1 MTPNAAAA
9 APPASRLSRDG
20 AGPLDAA
27 DLRTTADFR
36 ALAARI
42 GEQVAAPAAPEVDR
56 NARFPH
62 EAIGAL
68 RDARLL
74 GMLVPREY
82 GGLGRPMADV
92 AAVCEVLGEWCANTA
107 MVFAMHQIQVACIVR
122 HGTAEP
128 FFRQYLRELVERQL
142 LLASATTE
150 VNVGG
155 DVRTSHCAV
164 NDTGDGTFR
173 LEKQAPVISYGE
185 QADDILV
192 TARRTAEAP
201 TNDQVIVLA
210 RRGATAL
217 EATGTWDTLGFRG
230 TCSLGYRLTTTGCR
244 EQIVPEAYADVS
256 ARTMLPTS
264 HTLWASLW
272 LGIANAAVDRASAF
286 VRSEA
291 RKKPG
296 VTPPGALRLAELVVA
311 HQSMRATVHDAVAE
325 FERKSGDADALS
337 SVGFAIRM
345 NTIKVAASQLLIR
358 IVGEAMHIC
367 GIAGYREDTKYSLG
381 RHLRDAYGTGIMIN
395 NDRIFGASAT
405 MLLVHKDDGSRGRA

>member
-1 MTPNAAAA
+1 MTPNAAVPA
-9 APPASRLSRDG
+9 APPVRPNSPFVPPST
-20 AGPLDAA
+20 AG

-42 GEQVAAPAAPEVDR
+42 GEQVAAPAAASVDR
-56 NARFPH
+56 EARFPH

-74 GMLVPREY
+74 GMMIPREF
-82 GGLGRPMADV
+82 GGLGRSPSDV

-107 MVFAMHQIQVACIVR
+107 MVFAMHQIQVACLVR
-122 HGTAEP
+122 HGTSSP
-128 FFRQYLRELVERQL
+128 FFRQYLREIAERQL

-155 DVRTSHCAV
+155 DVRTSLCAV
-164 NDTGDGTFR
+164 DASGDGTFR
-173 LEKQAPVISYGE
+173 LEKAAPVISYGE

-192 TARRTAEAP
+192 TARRNPDAP
-201 TNDQVIVLA
+201 SNDQVIVLA
-210 RRGATAL
+210 RRGATTLAPM
-217 EATGTWDTLGFRG
+217 GTWDTLGFRG
-230 TCSLGYRLTTTGCR
+230 TCSLGYQLVTTGCV
-244 EQIVPEAYADVS
+244 EQIVPEPYADIS

-272 LGIANAAVDRASAF
+272 LGIANGAVARASAF
-286 VRSEA
+286 VRAEA

-296 VTPPGALRLAELVVA
+296 VTPPSALRLAELVVA
-311 HQSMRATVHDAVAE
+311 HQSMRATVHEAVGE
-325 FERKSGDADALS
+325 FERLSADPDALGG
-337 SVGFAIRM
+337 VGFAIRM
-345 NTIKVAASQLLIR
+345 NTVKVAASQLLIR
-358 IVGEAMHIC
+358 IVTEAMNIC

-381 RHLRDAYGTGIMIN
+381 RHLRDAFGTGIMIN

-405 MLLVHKDDGSRGRA
+405 MLLVHKDDASRGRA

>member
-1 MTPNAAAA
+1 MTPNASVQLHPTRPSSDGA
-9 APPASRLSRDG
+9 APPYTTHLG
-20 AGPLDAA
+20 
-27 DLRTTADFR
+27 TTADFR
-36 ALAARI
+36 MLAARI
-42 GEQVAAPAAPEVDR
+42 GEQVAAPAAADVDR

-62 EAIGAL
+62 EAIAAL

-74 GMLVPREY
+74 GMMVPREF

-92 AAVCEVLGEWCANTA
+92 AAVCEVLGEWCANSA

-122 HGTAEP
+122 HGGSSP
-128 FFRQYLRELVERQL
+128 FFRQYLRELVEKQL

-150 VNVGG
+150 VNDGG

-164 NDTGDGTFR
+164 DDAGDGTFR
-173 LEKQAPVISYGE
+173 LEKQAPVISYGAE
-185 QADDILV
+185 ADDILV
-192 TARRTAEAP
+192 TARRTPDSP
-201 TNDQVIVLA
+201 TNDQVILLA
-210 RRGATAL
+210 RGGATKL
-217 EATGTWDTLGFRG
+217 EPTTTWDTLGFRG
-230 TCSLGYRLTTTGCR
+230 TCSLGYRLATTGCT
-244 EQIVPEAYADVS
+244 EQIVPEPYADIS

-272 LGIANAAVDRASAF
+272 LGIANGAVERASAF
-286 VRSEA
+286 VRAEA

-325 FERKSGDADALS
+325 FERKATDADALS

-345 NTIKVAASQLLIR
+345 NTTKVAASQLLIR

-405 MLLVHKDDGSRGRA
+405 MLLVHKDDPSRGRA

>member
-1 MTPNAAAA
+1 MTPNAAAPAPPPTRLSPDGA
-9 APPASRLSRDG
+9 APLHAT
-20 AGPLDAA
+20 

-36 ALAARI
+36 TLAARI
-42 GEQVAAPAAPEVDR
+42 GEQVAAPAAPDVDR

-74 GMLVPREY
+74 GMMVPREF
-82 GGLGRPMADV
+82 GGLGRPMSDV
-92 AAVCEVLGEWCANTA
+92 AAVCEVLGEWCANAA

-122 HGTAEP
+122 HGTGEP
-128 FFRQYLRELVERQL
+128 FFRQYLREIAAKQL

-164 NDTGDGTFR
+164 EAGADGAFR

-192 TARRTAEAP
+192 TARRTP
-201 TNDQVIVLA
+201 DSPSNDQVIVLA
-210 RRGATAL
+210 RGGATRL
-217 EATGTWDTLGFRG
+217 EPTTTWDTLGFRG
-230 TCSLGYRLTTTGCR
+230 TCSLGYRLTTTGCT
-244 EQIVPEAYADVS
+244 EQVVPEPYADIS

-286 VRSEA
+286 VRAEA

-311 HQSMRATVHDAVAE
+311 HQSMRATVHDAVGE
-325 FERKSGDADALS
+325 FERRSGDADALS

-345 NTIKVAASQLLIR
+345 NTTKVAASQLLIR

-367 GIAGYREDTKYSLG
+367 GISGYREDTKYSLG

-405 MLLVHKDDGSRGRA
+405 MLLVHKDDSRGRA